1 MSLYDELATIA
12 HTTFES
18 VTHNVIVSIGN
29 ETVIA
34 AIIMEN
40 CDSGVKTV
48 LSIGSGKRK

>member
-40 CDSGVKTV
+40 RDSDVKTV

>member
-29 ETVIA
+29 ENSSPLQAMSLAHLTAVRNMSRYYNI
-34 AIIMEN
+34 
-40 CDSGVKTV
+40 
-48 LSIGSGKRK
+48 